1 MTALEIL
8 QALTILGLALLS
20 WKFASGLKVNRKKKT
35 N

>member
-1 MTALEIL
+1 MTGLEIL

-20 WKFASGLKVNRKKKT
+20 WKFASGLKVNRKKKH

>member
-1 MTALEIL
+1 MTGLEIL

-20 WKFASGLKVNRKKKT
+20 WKFASGLKVNHKKKH

>member
-20 WKFASGLKVNRKKKT
+20 WKFASGLKVNRKKKH